1 MSSTMIELLWQSLL
15 ETVVMT
21 VAAGGVSLAL
31 GLPLGLLLIATDRG
45 GIWEQIALNRVVG
58 AIVNAGRSIPFIILL
73 VAVIPLTRLIVGTSI
88 GVVAAIVPLSIAAI
102 PYYARIAELSFR
114 EVDPGLVEA
123 ARAMG
128 GNRWTIVSEV
138 LIPEALPGLVAGF
151 TVTLVTLIGASAMAG
166 AVGSG
171 GLGDLAIRYGY
182 QRFETEVM
190 IVVVVVLIAL
200 VCALQWVGDWTA
212 MRLDKSGRFR
222 AEP

>member
-21 VAAGGVSLAL
+21 VAAGGISLAL

-45 GIWEQIALNRVVG
+45 GIWQQIPLNRVVG
-58 AIVNAGRSIPFIILL
+58 AVVNAGRSIPFIILL
-73 VAVIPLTRLIVGTSI
+73 VAVILLTRLIVGTSI
-88 GVVAAIVPLSIAAI
+88 GVAAAIVPLSIAAI

-114 EVDPGLVEA
+114 EVDPGLIEA

-128 GNRWTIVSEV
+128 GNRWTIVNEV
-138 LIPEALPGLVAGF
+138 LIPEALPGLASGF

-182 QRFETEVM
+182 QRFETDIM

-212 MRLDKSGRFR
+212 IRLDKSGRFR
-222 AEP
+222 AGP

>member
-1 MSSTMIELLWQSLL
+1 MLDLLWRSLL

-21 VAAGGVSLAL
+21 AAAGFISLAL
-31 GLPLGLLLIATDRG
+31 GLPLGLILVATDRG
-45 GIWEQIALNRVVG
+45 GFWQQIALNRLLG
-58 AIVNAGRSIPFIILL
+58 GLINAARSIPFIILL

-88 GVVAAIVPLSIAAI
+88 GVAAAIVPLSLAAI

-114 EVDPGLVEA
+114 EVDHGLIEA
-123 ARAMG
+123 VRALG
-128 GNRWTIVSEV
+128 GGRWTLVREV
-138 LIPEALPGLVAGF
+138 LIPEALPGLAAGF

-190 IVVVVVLIAL
+190 IVVVLVLIAL
-200 VCALQWVGDWTA
+200 VSALQALGDTIA
-212 MRLDKSGRFR
+212 VHLDKGGSARG
-222 AEP
+222 